1 MQFSKP
7 TSRSD
12 NEIALLPLTNIVF
25 LLMIFFLLIGRIT
38 QPSAFEVQPPTSNS
52 QTPVSGRALRVEIAA
67 NGRIAVNGQR
77 VAKSQLAATVRSQRS
92 ASSGGDVLLRADS
105 KDSTKQVIQVMQVLH
120 RAGVEKLR
128 LVTRGKS

>member
-52 QTPVSGRALRVEIAA
+52 QAPVSGRALRVEIAA